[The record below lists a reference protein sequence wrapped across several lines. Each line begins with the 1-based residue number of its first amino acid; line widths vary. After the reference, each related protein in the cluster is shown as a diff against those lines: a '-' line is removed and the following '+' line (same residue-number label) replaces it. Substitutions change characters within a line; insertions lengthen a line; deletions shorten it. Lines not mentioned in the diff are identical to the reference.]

1 MNIRPV
7 QTAFG
12 HRFKV
17 PERIQRIDSDST
29 HGWQLRYGRM
39 PTELFSDAAH
49 TRAGA
54 AASLDQAVA
63 ALHTRVRRLPAPT
76 GLKTEVAGW
85 KKSGLPLGISGP
97 REHRRTDKKVA
108 YYSFQVSVPLASGG
122 STTRQVYIGTQN
134 TMNDQRFDA
143 ALAKAVLLRDA
154 AVEAYTQTKTRAK
167 RRDAA
172 ALQHVA

>member
-1 MNIRPV
+1 MNFRPV
-7 QTAFG
+7 KTTFG

-39 PTELFSDAAH
+39 PTEFFSDTTH
-49 TRAGA
+49 NRAGA
-54 AASLDQAVA
+54 AASLEHAVA
-63 ALHTRVRRLPAPT
+63 ALHKRVRRLPAPT

-85 KKSGLPLGISGP
+85 KKSGLPVGISGP
-97 REHRRTDKKVA
+97 REHRRADRQVA

-134 TMNDQRFDA
+134 TMDDQRFDT

-167 RRDAA
+167 RRDVAA
-172 ALQHVA
+172 MQRAT

>member
-1 MNIRPV
+1 MNFRSV
-7 QTAFG
+7 KTAFG

-17 PERIQRIDSDST
+17 PERIQRIDGDST

-39 PTELFSDAAH
+39 PTAFFSDTAH
-49 TRAGA
+49 NRPGA
-54 AASLDQAVA
+54 AASLERAVA
-63 ALHTRVRRLPAPT
+63 ALHQRVQRLPAPT

-85 KKSGLPLGISGP
+85 KKSGLPVGISGP
-97 REHRRTDKKVA
+97 REHRRSDKQVA

-134 TMNDQRFDA
+134 TMNDQRFDE

-154 AVEAYTQTKTRAK
+154 AVQTYTQTKTRAK
-167 RRDAA
+167 RRAA
-172 ALQHVA
+172 AAVRRTA

>member
-1 MNIRPV
+1 MNVRTIK
-7 QTAFG
+7 TAFG

-29 HGWQLRYGRM
+29 HGWQLRYGQM
-39 PTELFSDAAH
+39 PTKFFSDAMH
-49 TRAGA
+49 DRAGA
-54 AASLDQAVA
+54 AASLERAVA
-63 ALHTRVRRLPAPT
+63 ALHKRVRRLPAPT

-85 KKSGLPLGISGP
+85 KKSGLPVGISGP
-97 REHRRTDKKVA
+97 REHRRADKRAA

-134 TMNDQRFDA
+134 TANDQRFDE

-167 RRDAA
+167 RRAA
-172 ALQHVA
+172 AAVQRTG